1 MNDRQEPRRAIALI
15 VEDDQDQRALA
26 AALVEE
32 TDFTVVECD
41 SGEAALKVA
50 AMTGEALAM
59 VLTDV
64 NLAGRISGLELARQ
78 MRSRYPRA
86 SVVVTSGRPIT
97 QATSLPEGAVFIA
110 KPWRALDLLRIAE
123 RAVARPEGCSR
134 QLTVT
139 VSAGCGTRAMF
150 RPDEAFWSL
159 PLLLWCC

>member
-86 SVVVTSGRPIT
+86 SVVVTFGRPIT

-110 KPWRALDLLRIAE
+110 KPWRALDLLRIAA
-123 RAVARPEGCSR
+123 RAR
-134 QLTVT
+134 
-139 VSAGCGTRAMF
+139 RA
-150 RPDEAFWSL
+150 A
-159 PLLLWCC
+159 